1 MTGYTNMDEYLH
13 PDLYDLENPDFE
25 PDGLM
30 FLDYARQTGGPLLD
44 IGCGTGRM
52 TIPLA
57 QHGLDVTGV
66 ELFPA
71 MLERA
76 KAKAGDL
83 PIHWVEGDARNFHLG
98 RTFGLILEG
107 GCVFMHMLTRADQ
120 EAYLARVVE
129 HLAPHGRFVV
139 SIFFPHPDRLATEL
153 EEKDWF
159 TYQDEQGRPVRVSG
173 YETYDE
179 LAQIKV
185 ETAVRHVSGA
195 DGEET
200 VYVAPLSLR
209 YTFPQEMEALLDHAG
224 LVLLNQAAGLVAQ
237 PVMLGLCVMIVTQG
251 LLRRS
256 PESSPSPAVNA
267 QH

>member
-30 FLDYARQTGGPLLD
+30 FLDIARQVGGPLLD
-44 IGCGTGRM
+44 LGCGTGRM

-57 QHGLDVTGV
+57 QHGLDVTGL

-76 KAKAGDL
+76 KVKAGDL
-83 PIHWVEGDARNFHLG
+83 PIQWVEADVRDFHL
-98 RTFGLILEG
+98 RRKFGLILEG
-107 GCVFMHMLTRADQ
+107 GGVFMHMLTRTDQ

-129 HLAPHGRFVV
+129 HLAPNGRFVV
-139 SIFFPHPDRLATEL
+139 SIFFPHPNRLGTEL

-209 YTFPQEMEALLDHAG
+209 YTFPQEMEALLHHAG
-224 LVLLNQAAGLVAQ
+224 LAVLERYGGPERTPLTNESS
-237 PVMLGLCVMIVTQG
+237 MIVYVCG
-251 LLRRS
+251 L
-256 PESSPSPAVNA
+256 NK
-267 QH
+267 